1 MKIVGTDNLARETVA
16 DHLWLDDIPDVHAAH
31 MLATRV
37 CDKLNERLGDEA
49 GTFYQL
55 KPDDYRLSRGMAD
68 IVGEPDEMDAR
79 GSHRSG
85 HEFDGPEDNNDGG

>member
-16 DHLWLDDIPDVHAAH
+16 DVLWLDNIPEVILMRAQ
-31 MLATRV
+31 MQRV
-37 CDKLNERLGDEA
+37 CDRLNRGLGDYG

-68 IVGEPDEMDAR
+68 IVGEPDEL
-79 GSHRSG
+79 
-85 HEFDGPEDNNDGG
+85 